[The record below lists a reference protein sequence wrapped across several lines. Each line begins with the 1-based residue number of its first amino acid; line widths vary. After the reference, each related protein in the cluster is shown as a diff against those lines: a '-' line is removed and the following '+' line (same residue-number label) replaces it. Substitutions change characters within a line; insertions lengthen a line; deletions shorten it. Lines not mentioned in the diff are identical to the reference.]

1 MLRQNKFR
9 NFKHCKAKLAKA
21 EAINWIFTQCKFSN
35 LMCCEAKFARIEASD
50 WNSHAEQ
57 VQQLNAFGGKSG
69 KNLRPL
75 IEMLTQIRFSNLMR
89 CEAKLAKVGAI
100 DWNIYAE
107 KVQQLD
113 GTWGKIDRSR
123 SYWLKCLRR
132 KRSAT
137 WCVVRQNWEN

>member
-1 MLRQNKFR
+1 MRYE
-9 NFKHCKAKLAKA
+9 AKIEKV
-21 EAINWIFTQCKFSN
+21 EAINWNFMQYKFSN

-75 IEMLTQIRFSNLMR
+75 IEMLTQIKFSNLMR
-89 CEAKLAKVGAI
+89 CEAKLAKVEAI

-107 KVQQLD
+107 KVQQLEAL
-113 GTWGKIDRSR
+113 WGKIDRSR
-123 SYWLKCLRR
+123 S
-132 KRSAT
+132 
-137 WCVVRQNWEN
+137 